1 MVRWASNLKFDPLPP
16 LLNSDNRAISYFAR
30 RDLLNEDVSQIENLW
45 GLFEAKKTSKKQQ
58 PDGSWK
64 YPKRH
69 ADSPTN
75 YDLFQ
80 TIKTVRRLVILF
92 EMTIEHPA
100 IENAIN
106 YILSYQSDEGD
117 IRGLYGAQYSPNYS
131 AIAMETIIEAGLA
144 QDTRI
149 EKFFSWIL
157 SVRQNDGGWA
167 IPMRTK
173 KLSFAEAMVQPVP
186 VLPLTSK
193 PSSHWVTDLVL
204 RVFSVHPKYRKS
216 EAAKKAAD
224 FLLTRLFKPDKY
236 ADRRKADYWTKFSY
250 PFWWGDLLSS
260 LNSFSL
266 IGYNPDQPQIREA
279 LNYFIE
285 HQQNN
290 GLWYEKMLMFGN
302 DPIAYSWLSLEIC
315 RVFKRF
321 YPDD

>member
-1 MVRWASNLKFDPLPP
+1 MVRWSKNLKFDPLPP
-16 LLNSDNRAISYFAR
+16 LLISDNRAIAYFTR
-30 RDLLNEDVSQIENLW
+30 RDLLNEEVPQIETLW
-45 GLFEAKKTSKKQQ
+45 GLIEPQKTMKKQQ

-80 TIKTVRRLVILF
+80 TIKTVRRLVVLL
-92 EMTIEHPA
+92 EMTIEHPS
-100 IENAIN
+100 IEKAIN
-106 YILSYQSDEGD
+106 YILGYQSDEGD
-117 IRGLYGAQYSPNYS
+117 IRGMYGVQYSPNYS
-131 AIAMETIIEAGLA
+131 AIAMETIIEAGLV
-144 QDTRI
+144 QDARV
-149 EKFFSWIL
+149 EKFFNWIL
-157 SVRQNDGGWA
+157 SIRQNDGGWA

-173 KLSFAEAMVQPVP
+173 KLSFAEAMAQPVP
-186 VLPLTSK
+186 VLPSTSK

-224 FLLTRLFKPDKY
+224 LLLSRFFKADKY

-260 LNSFSL
+260 LNSLSL
-266 IGYNPDQPQIREA
+266 IGYPAEQLQISEA
-279 LNYFIE
+279 LNYFID
-285 HQQNN
+285 HQENN
-290 GLWYEKMLMFGN
+290 GLWHEKMLMFGN
-302 DPIAYSWLSLEIC
+302 DPIAYSWLSLAIC

-321 YPDD
+321 YSEE